1 MLSSASKLTR
11 LKKFKIGTHSFF
23 TVVVPAV
30 TIKPVCFSDPT
41 KKTLLLRITM
51 NKNMNLNYF
60 FVFRFFFVTI
70 CVSLLPK
77 VNIPKI
83 VSDMNFSRFV
93 CTWAQTL
100 SERETKVQDWNFYYC
115 FENTQSEIQNSLV
128 PGFRSLKLTR
138 FNRSNYALSTQGNI
152 KVKRLLLTCN
162 STSRVFARITLN
174 EFTSL
179 LNYNQRSEYS
189 SMIF

>member
-1 MLSSASKLTR
+1 M
-11 LKKFKIGTHSFF
+11 FKIGTHSCF
-23 TVVVPAV
+23 TVDVPAV

-93 CTWAQTL
+93 CSWAQTL
-100 SERETKVQDWNFYYC
+100 SERGTKVQNWNFYYC
-115 FENTQSEIQNSLV
+115 FENTQSETQTQCSFPKLMGSWV
-128 PGFRSLKLTR
+128 PIPEIPDIPDLTEAIMLYQRKGILK
-138 FNRSNYALSTQGNI
+138 
-152 KVKRLLLTCN
+152 
-162 STSRVFARITLN
+162 SRD
-174 EFTSL
+174 SC
-179 LNYNQRSEYS
+179 
-189 SMIF
+189 